1 MLGNMSGPTLL
12 VILFIV
18 LLLFGAPK
26 LPGLAK
32 SLGQSMRILKKEV
45 RSDNAEAKETAEGSV
60 DSDST
65 TPAAPAN
72 PAASATGAD
81 ETTPRKPADEGGSE
95 RA

>member
-1 MLGNMSGPTLL
+1 MNGPTLF

-45 RSDNAEAKETAEGSV
+45 RSNDAEKPDAAADGTSDAEKPE
-60 DSDST
+60 SD
-65 TPAAPAN
+65 
-72 PAASATGAD
+72 
-81 ETTPRKPADEGGSE
+81 KK
-95 RA
+95 

>member
-1 MLGNMSGPTLL
+1 MLGNLSGPTLF

-45 RSDNAEAKETAEGSV
+45 RSGDEAK
-60 DSDST
+60 
-65 TPAAPAN
+65 P
-72 PAASATGAD
+72 SATPEDATTEKPEAD
-81 ETTPRKPADEGGSE
+81 K
-95 RA
+95 